1 MRIQDLL
8 FSSNFRCVFCG
19 LDLTMDREE
28 SRVSLNA
35 LQQLHIAM
43 DNVEAAKKGL
53 VPRER

>member
-8 FSSNFRCVFCG
+8 FSSNFRCVFCR